1 MSDLTAQAERIKLA
15 RVLGLAPAD
24 LDYLGDRDSRA
35 LRDFRESLSDAL
47 FNRYR
52 ARFEGMAKLSSLL
65 PLAANARLS
74 ELVLGPT
81 LSARIAGELPVK
93 RAIALAD
100 RLPVA
105 FLAEVSRELDPR
117 RAAAVVAG
125 MPPKRVVEVALA
137 LLAED
142 DHITMGRFLDSLSE
156 AALAAT
162 IEAIESDAALLRIGF
177 FAEDTDRLSDIVRL
191 MPVSR
196 RRGTVAAAAEQDC
209 WPEALSLMLHLDDDL
224 QAEFGQFIFEDAAL
238 LAGAVDAV
246 AEHDAW
252 PVLVRLAAHQSGDGQ
267 TRLAEYCAGRDAGDH
282 DHLTAAA
289 EAEGVADALA
299 PYVAAYRKQ
308 RS

>member
-1 MSDLTAQAERIKLA
+1 MSDLTAHAERIKLA
-15 RVLGLAPAD
+15 RVLGLAPAE
-24 LDYLGDRDSRA
+24 LDYLEDRDGQA

-93 RAIALAD
+93 RAVALGD

-117 RAAAVVAG
+117 RAADVVAA
-125 MPPKRVVEVALA
+125 MPPKRVVAVALA

-142 DHITMGRFLDSLSE
+142 DFITMGRFLDSLSE
-156 AALAAT
+156 SALAAT
-162 IEAIESDAALLRIGF
+162 IEAIDSDAALLRIGF
-177 FAEDTDRLSDIVRL
+177 FAEDTGRLSDIVRL
-191 MPVSR
+191 MPTAR
-196 RRGTVAAAAEQDC
+196 RRGTVVAAAEQDC
-209 WPEALSLMLHLDDDL
+209 WPEALSLMLHLDADL
-224 QAEFGQFIFEDAAL
+224 QAEFGQFIFDDATL
-238 LAGAVDAV
+238 LAGAVAAV
-246 AEHDAW
+246 AEHGAW
-252 PVLVRLAAHQSGDGQ
+252 PVLVRLATHQDDAAQ
-267 TRLAEYCAGRDAGDH
+267 ARLAEHIAGRGAGDH
-282 DHLTAAA
+282 DQLTAAA

-299 PYVAAYRKQ
+299 PYAAAYRKQ